1 MAVLDSQTLER
12 ILPLI
17 ARGALTEAQATDLQW
32 SLTRELNK
40 RCAED
45 GLFWLTFVQ
54 TRDEADV
61 DHAVKPFPVHEAY
74 VRELWAGL
82 VEHQVTVIAKSRQM
96 LVSWVIACFCVWWAR
111 FRANQAIYV
120 QMQGWPDAV
129 AMTCMPAGGYE
140 GRMQFIENHL
150 PAWMRLKAKP
160 SEGRLAY
167 PNGSI
172 IQALAG
178 GANQIRSKT
187 YSLYVGDEFAFCE
200 EQDKIWTAVAPLI
213 QKGSKAIIVS
223 TPNGVDNQFATLWH
237 GYPVGQA
244 MSAAALKGAGAA

>member
-1 MAVLDSQTLER
+1 VAVLDAQTLQRLLPRIER
-12 ILPLI
+12 GELTDTQREGLFW
-17 ARGALTEAQATDLQW
+17 ALKA
-32 SLTRELNK
+32 ELNR

-45 GLFWLTFVQ
+45 GLFWLQ
-54 TRDEADV
+54 HAKTRDEADV
-61 DHAVKPFPVHEAY
+61 DQAVKSVPLHEPYIAP
-74 VRELWAGL
+74 LWQGL
-82 VEHQVTVIAKSRQM
+82 VDHQVTILAKSRQM
-96 LVSWVIACFCVWWAR
+96 FVSWEIALFCVWWAR
-111 FRANQAIYV
+111 YKPNQAIYI

-150 PAWMRLKAKP
+150 PDWMRLKYKA
-160 SEGRLAY
+160 SEGRMAY

-223 TPNGVDNQFATLWH
+223 TPNGVDNQFSTLWH
-237 GYPVGQA
+237 GYPVGQQMQA
-244 MSAAALKGAGAA
+244 NSLLRDSA

>member
-1 MAVLDSQTLER
+1 VIPAQQLQR
-12 ILPLI
+12 ILPLVERGQLTL
-17 ARGALTEAQATDLQW
+17 AQQNDLFGALTQEIDQ
-32 SLTRELNK
+32 K
-40 RCAED
+40 CAAD
-45 GLFWLTFVQ
+45 GLFWLKFVK
-54 TRDEADV
+54 TRDEADSEQ
-61 DHAVKPFPVHEAY
+61 AVKPFPLHEEY
-74 VRELWAGL
+74 VRLLWQGL
-82 VEHQVTVIAKSRQM
+82 VDHQVTIIAKSRQM
-96 LVSWVIACFCVWWAR
+96 MVSWVIACFCVWWAR
-111 FRANQAIYV
+111 YRPNQALYI

-129 AMTCMPAGGYE
+129 AMTCMPSGGYE

-150 PAWMRLKAKP
+150 PDWMKKP
-160 SEGRLAY
+160 FKPTEGRMAY

-237 GYPVGQA
+237 GYPVGQE
-244 MSAAALKGAGAA
+244 MSERSLLSA

>member
-1 MAVLDSQTLER
+1 MAVLDAQTLER

-17 ARGALTEAQATDLQW
+17 ERGALTEQQALDLQW
-32 SLTRELNK
+32 ALKLELGK
-40 RCAED
+40 RCAAD
-45 GLFWLTFVQ
+45 GLFWLKFAQ

-61 DHAVKPFPVHEAY
+61 EQAVKPVPLHEPYIAP
-74 VRELWAGL
+74 LWQGL
-82 VEHQVTVIAKSRQM
+82 VDHQVTILAKSRQM
-96 LVSWVIACFCVWWAR
+96 FVSWEIALFCVWWAR
-111 FRANQAIYV
+111 YKPNQAIYV

-150 PAWMRLKAKP
+150 PEWMRLKFKP
-160 SEGRLAY
+160 SEGRMAY

-223 TPNGVDNQFATLWH
+223 TPNGVDNQFSTLWH
-237 GYPVGQA
+237 GYPVGQQMQA
-244 MSAAALKGAGAA
+244 NALLREPA

>member
-1 MAVLDSQTLER
+1 
-12 ILPLI
+12 
-17 ARGALTEAQATDLQW
+17 LT
-32 SLTRELNK
+32 
-40 RCAED
+40 
-45 GLFWLTFVQ
+45 
-54 TRDEADV
+54 
-61 DHAVKPFPVHEAY
+61 
-74 VRELWAGL
+74 
-82 VEHQVTVIAKSRQM
+82 EHQVAVIAKSRQM
-96 LVSWVIACFCVWWAR
+96 LVSWIIACFCVHWAR
-111 FRANQAIYV
+111 YRPNQAIYV

-140 GRMQFIENHL
+140 GRMQFIETHL
-150 PAWMRLKAKP
+150 PPWMRMNFKA
-160 SEGRLAY
+160 SEGRMAY

-237 GYPVGQA
+237 GYPVGQQ
-244 MSAAALKGAGAA
+244 MSEQALLREPA